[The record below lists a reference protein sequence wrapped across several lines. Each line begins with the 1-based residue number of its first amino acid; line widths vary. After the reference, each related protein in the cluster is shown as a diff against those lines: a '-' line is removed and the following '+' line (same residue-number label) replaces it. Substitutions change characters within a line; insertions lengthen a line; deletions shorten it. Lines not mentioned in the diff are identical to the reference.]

1 MKFIVKC
8 RVHDWPK
15 RSQSMLGTVEVDA
28 PSREEALSLAVEEG
42 KTKWP
47 GGKVRAFDVHGA
59 PNQVPISEAA
69 AEKREILRAK
79 VKAA

>member
-15 RSQSMLGTVEVDA
+15 RSQTASGTVEVEA
-28 PSREEALSLAVEEG
+28 PSREEAMTLAIDAG
-42 KTKWP
+42 RIKWP
-47 GGKVRAFDVHGA
+47 GGKVRAFDVYGA
-59 PNQVPISEAA
+59 PNQVPISEK
-69 AEKREILRAK
+69 KRETLK